1 MHRGVSRAALLGVG
15 WLVASS
21 CAPVPPSSRIE
32 MPTRQF
38 TIADAKLPSGLQVT
52 VEVDPTARVVSS
64 ALVIGSGAADD
75 PPGQEGLAHL
85 VEHLTFRAHR
95 PGQPSLAT
103 WLALHGV
110 GSWNASTELDATTFE
125 EVGAPETVAWMIDAE
140 AARMTAP
147 LEGVDEATFN
157 AERNVVIAELHTLD
171 ESGKYQEAWTTLVSQ
186 LFPPSHP
193 YARGVGGTP
202 RSLASLTLEGA
213 RVWAKAHYVP
223 RNITWV
229 LGGALDRAQ
238 VAAML
243 EQRVPAQLRDGPPG
257 AAPPP
262 RSITAVAPPPAPAKL
277 PTITAPVS
285 RPQLVVGWTM
295 PPMRGWLEPVLSILP
310 GMVENRAYAKGVT
323 GVNAEASDHD
333 DASMLLLTLE
343 LDPDA
348 DPEEVWSKIRSRWK
362 EQAWTGGTLTGDAFI
377 EDLFGQVRGATV
389 VDLAMRN
396 ESPLSRT
403 VHRAQRAR
411 LLHSS
416 ATLSAQSAAIAHLT
430 YADVLAAGRTHITEG
445 GARAVLLKPTGTHE
459 GDDADKV
466 GSTEAFAP
474 ESFRAEYPREIV
486 EKFAHGP
493 QLHGA
498 SGFVASNGLE
508 VVSVPEPGT
517 GLITVTLGVR
527 GGTLTS
533 SPPGLA
539 YRLRWARQSWNYHEP
554 GWIGATLS
562 TWWNDDS
569 GTIQY
574 RAAAGNLKNVLA
586 MLAERLLTRDT
597 VAPPKATVARV
608 STTPRADA
616 FHQRFWRSMLG
627 DPGGRTTVPLAE
639 LASLDGGAAQRWAE
653 QVFVP
658 KNSVLVVA
666 GDIQG
671 DLRDE
676 VEHWVSRWH
685 GGEPGPGS
693 ALPPLPAA
701 PGVLRLVKEPLPNAK
716 QVRVRFG
723 CTATARNLED
733 ELAFEL
739 LGDEL
744 ERQWTT
750 LQREAVGSSY
760 GFSSGTEVRRDGTMR
775 LLVRG
780 RVENTSIRRMAVAVS
795 LSMKGLP
802 DVGSNETRLNRL
814 RWDYARAYNVRFL
827 TSAALGDQVLEHQ
840 LRGRPPETVNEVPK
854 ALMRISRE
862 QMSAIGKQ
870 CQASAVL
877 GLLGDPSVL
886 DVEPQLP
893 PGVKVVRP

>member
-1 MHRGVSRAALLGVG
+1 MRQCVRRHVQLAMVWLGAV
-15 WLVASS
+15 S

-38 TIADAKLPSGLQVT
+38 SIADVKLPSGLQVI
-52 VEVDPTARVVSS
+52 VEVDATARVVSS
-64 ALVIGSGAADD
+64 AMVVGSGAADD

-95 PGQPSLAT
+95 PGQPSLAA
-103 WLALHGV
+103 WFALHGV

-125 EVGAPETVAWMIDAE
+125 EVGAPETAAWMIDAE
-140 AARMTAP
+140 AGRMAAP

-157 AERNVVIAELHTLD
+157 AERNVVLAELHTLD
-171 ESGKYQEAWTTLVSQ
+171 ESGKYQEAWTALVSQ

-202 RSLASLTLEGA
+202 RSLAALTLEQA
-213 RVWAKAHYVP
+213 RTWAREHYVP
-223 RNITWV
+223 GNITWV

-243 EQRVPAQLRDGPPG
+243 EQRIPARLRDGVPG
-257 AAPPP
+257 AVPPA
-262 RSITAVAPPPAPAKL
+262 RSSTIGPPPPAPATL
-277 PTITAPVS
+277 PAITAPVS
-285 RPQLVVGWTM
+285 RPQLLVGWTM
-295 PPMRGWLEPVLSILP
+295 PPMRGRMEPVLSILP
-310 GMVENRAYAKGVT
+310 GLVENRVYAKGVT
-323 GVNAEASDHD
+323 GVDAEISDHD
-333 DASMLLLTLE
+333 DASMLVLTLE

-348 DPEEVWSKIRSRWK
+348 DPEEVWKTVRERWK
-362 EQAWTGGTLTGDAFI
+362 EQAWRGGTLTRDAFI

-396 ESPLSRT
+396 ESPLART

-416 ATLSAQSAAIAHLT
+416 ATLSAQTAAIAQLT
-430 YADVLAAGRTHITEG
+430 YADVLAAGRAHIIEG
-445 GARAVLLKPTGTHE
+445 GARAVLLKPAGTHE
-459 GDDADKV
+459 GDDAGKMGPV
-466 GSTEAFAP
+466 EAFAP

-493 QLHGA
+493 QLHGVSA
-498 SGFVASNGLE
+498 FTASNGLE

-517 GLITVTLGVR
+517 GLVTVTLGVR
-527 GGTLTS
+527 GGTMTS

-539 YRLRWARQSWNYHEP
+539 YRLRWSTQTFAYQEP
-554 GWIGATLS
+554 GWIGATLNTS
-562 TWWNDDS
+562 WNDDS
-569 GTIQY
+569 GVIQY

-586 MLAERLLTRDT
+586 MLAERLLTRDA
-597 VAPPKATVARV
+597 VAPPKATLARPPL
-608 STTPRADA
+608 TPRADA

-627 DPGGRTTVPLAE
+627 EAGARTTVPLAE
-639 LASLDGGAAQRWAE
+639 LASLDGAAAQRWAD
-653 QVFVP
+653 QVLVP

-666 GDIQG
+666 GDIQA

-685 GGEPGPGS
+685 GREPGPGT

-701 PGVLRLVKEPLPNAK
+701 PGVLRLVKETLPGAK

-723 CTATARNLED
+723 CTATARNLEE
-733 ELAFEL
+733 ELALEL
-739 LGDEL
+739 IGDEL
-744 ERQWTT
+744 ERQWTA

-760 GFSSGTEVRRDGTMR
+760 GFSSASEVRRDGTMR
-775 LLVRG
+775 LVVRG
-780 RVENTSIRRMAVAVS
+780 RVENTSARRMAVAVS
-795 LSMKGLP
+795 LSLKGLP
-802 DVGSNETRLNRL
+802 DVGSNDTRMNRL

-827 TSAALGDQVLEHQ
+827 TSAALGDQVLEHHF
-840 LRGRPPETVNEVPK
+840 RGRPPETVNEVPR

-862 QMSAIGKQ
+862 QMSSMGKQ

-877 GLLGDPSVL
+877 GLLGDTSVL
-886 DVEPQLP
+886 DVEAQLP
-893 PGVKVVRP
+893 AGVQVVRP